1 MTWSRHGVEVRDH
14 QHLVVGASFM
24 IRVLVAKNEFL
35 RRFGVATHHAVEMVV
50 RGPRRI
56 FAVDSAVVMNFISTS
71 STSGLSSV
79 ASSIDIIN
87 YLHTSAL
94 VCESIS
100 VSVSFLGFSVDGFFH
115 ERTNRAHRSKPP
127 GVPQNMLKAS
137 SKCA

>member
-1 MTWSRHGVEVRDH
+1 
-14 QHLVVGASFM
+14 M

-87 YLHTSAL
+87 YLQHFG
-94 VCESIS
+94 
-100 VSVSFLGFSVDGFFH
+100 VSLRKHKRIGELPWF
-115 ERTNRAHRSKPP
+115 
-127 GVPQNMLKAS
+127 Q
-137 SKCA
+137 C